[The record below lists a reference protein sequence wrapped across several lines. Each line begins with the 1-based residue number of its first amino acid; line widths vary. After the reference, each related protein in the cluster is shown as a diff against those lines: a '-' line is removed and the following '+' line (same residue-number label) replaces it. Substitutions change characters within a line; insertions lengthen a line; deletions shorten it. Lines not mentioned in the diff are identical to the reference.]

1 MTGVK
6 KRFLS
11 IRYPAYSI
19 WQESV
24 IIHEKI
30 MIGNHPGYVPKRYGE
45 RLANTPSIPIFL

>member
-19 WQESV
+19 WHEYV
-24 IIHEKI
+24 IIHEWI
-30 MIGNHPGYVPKRYGE
+30 MIGNH
-45 RLANTPSIPIFL
+45 RLGFVQRGG